1 MLDEDVVHLRVMLEE
16 AYICRQFI
24 YRRTRS
30 DLDDDL
36 LFYYAA
42 AKVVELIGE
51 AAWQMDDSTH
61 AEIPEIDWHGIVGMR
76 HRLVH
81 GFQKVIR
88 DRIWTAV
95 QEGVPAL
102 IPQLEAALAQHNG

>member
-1 MLDEDVVHLRVMLEE
+1 MLDEDIIHLREMLEE

-24 YRRTRS
+24 SQRTRS

-36 LFYYAA
+36 LLYYAVT
-42 AKVVELIGE
+42 KVVELIGE
-51 AAWQMDDSTH
+51 AAWQIDDSTH
-61 AEIPEIDWHGIVGMR
+61 TEIPEIDWHGIIGMR

-88 DRIWTAV
+88 DRIWNAA
-95 QEGVPAL
+95 EHGVPIL
-102 IPQLEAALAQHNG
+102 IPQLQAVLEQHGG